1 MLGTKSA
8 IYDKK
13 GKAMNTL
20 KITEKENVKEFE
32 TQLKRIL
39 ESNST
44 DKGIIYIWKTESNIP
59 RVCGESD
66 ILYIGKTTQ
75 SLRERYIKG
84 KSLNIENEYFE
95 NVYKYVIEKYGAI
108 SIDVEKV
115 DNTELA
121 QKEYDKL
128 SEYYEKHKELPPLN
142 RSMPPKKEE
151 TNK

>member
-1 MLGTKSA
+1 MK
-8 IYDKK
+8 
-13 GKAMNTL
+13 N
-20 KITEKENVKEFE
+20 KITATNAEDFEKQFVELLQ
-32 TQLKRIL
+32 T
-39 ESNST
+39 NST

-84 KSLNIENEYFE
+84 KSLDIEKKYFE
-95 NVYKYVIEKYGAI
+95 NVYKYVLEKYGAI
-108 SIDVEKV
+108 SIAVEKV

-121 QKEYDKL
+121 QKEYEKL